1 MCPIQWLII
10 DCKTYIFGHLQA
22 LSTLNV
28 PRSDGGVGPGSE
40 KNSTGADKEEVGFM
54 WALPTRQSSLP
65 VCCHGGDGS

>member
-40 KNSTGADKEEVGFM
+40 ENSAGADKEEVNLM
-54 WALPTRQSSLP
+54 
-65 VCCHGGDGS
+65 